1 MQPALDEKRNLWCF
15 TKARNEQYDMME
27 IINRLVD
34 NLNLKRTKTV
44 TAKP

>member
-1 MQPALDEKRNLWCF
+1 MVFAQN
-15 TKARNEQYDMME
+15 NEQYDMME

-34 NLNLKRTKTV
+34 NPNLKRTKTV